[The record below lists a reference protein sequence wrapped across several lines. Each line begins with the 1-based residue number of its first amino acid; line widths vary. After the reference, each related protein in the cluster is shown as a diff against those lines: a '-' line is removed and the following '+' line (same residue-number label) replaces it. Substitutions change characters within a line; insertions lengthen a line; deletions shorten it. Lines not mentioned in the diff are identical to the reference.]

1 MECCDNNIAGFTY
14 SAPIIRIR
22 MGQGE
27 FKTGQREPIKTISG
41 PKRVVLICVKGKST
55 KQIVAVK
62 PKCPAGYKKK

>member
-1 MECCDNNIAGFTY
+1 
-14 SAPIIRIR
+14 

-27 FKTGQREPIKTISG
+27 FKSGQRAPIKTVSG
-41 PKRVVLICVKGKST
+41 PKRVVLICVKGKTT